1 MRITRFTACKAYFL
15 LLTCAFILLIL
26 GFVHVNVNSDVLY
39 IEVFHQDYIRDISL
53 GDRWYQMPAPAYFP
67 DQLVYFIARLFLP
80 ISTALFIV
88 AAVKVLLLTFVMYF
102 FCRYA
107 LELKRV
113 KSYSFAFV
121 TTVILIS
128 PHRAGVG
135 SYPLFQIQNNHFVS
149 VLIALLMVTLLLKPI
164 EKYKISII
172 STAFFLGLIAAL
184 SSPASVLI
192 IGLLCLSMLLVTR
205 WKLIQPLPLRECLP
219 KYRTLL
225 LKTEVTTFI
234 VLSLGLIL
242 GYLLYT
248 QYINPNYLG
257 IRLWGLY
264 NDFLPDRGGIDNLKN
279 SLRFLRER
287 SYKTIPYSP
296 TTLLVI
302 ISSLFLI
309 NKNSSSSRFK
319 TINIALLIAFPLTF
333 LAFAVG
339 GGITDVG
346 FQRYFYQ
353 LQIVLILNVLYG
365 MHHYQSTYLNRL
377 MLFIAILSILAYKN
391 DFRIDGS
398 QFNASLEVPEESKQL
413 ASCINEN
420 IQPGDSEER
429 VFIGVINYWNA
440 NPTRVQVPDKKIDI
454 LNLSHGGG
462 ARMWMQ
468 NIPLS
473 DSIID
478 RFYLAVKNDEKN
490 LFPITS
496 QAALSCSGN
505 QWSLLDYGSDK
516 QLAVDFVKSLSS
528 HLSSRLEIH
537 TPKGL
542 WFGNWL
548 PSTAEHQ
555 KANYASKSQGPGYA
569 HFGPYVTLK
578 EGFYYSEIFYSLQS
592 SSLNNKVKLEV
603 GCLNKE
609 EVFHEIATTELS
621 QGYGLTA
628 KIDFAASRAD
638 NCSHGYEI
646 RTWIDEGDIMYL
658 NHLTI
663 AKVFP
668 YLE

>member
-1 MRITRFTACKAYFL
+1 MRITRFMACKAYFL
-15 LLTCAFILLIL
+15 VLTCTFILLIL
-26 GFVHVNVNSDVLY
+26 GFVHGYVNSDVLY

-53 GDRWYQMPAPAYFP
+53 GDRWHQMPASAYFP

-88 AAVKVLLLTFVMYF
+88 SAVKVLLLTFVMYF

-113 KSYSFAFV
+113 KSYLFAFV

-128 PHRAGVG
+128 PYRAEPV
-135 SYPLFQIQNNHFVS
+135 SLFRMQNNHFLS
-149 VLIALLMVTLLLKPI
+149 VLVALLMVTLLLKPI

-192 IGLLCLSMLLVTR
+192 IGLLCLSILLVTR

-257 IRLWGLY
+257 ERQWVL
-264 NDFLPDRGGIDNLKN
+264 NDFFPDRSGIGGSIGNLKN
-279 SLRFLRER
+279 SFRILRE
-287 SYKTIPYSP
+287 SYKTILYSHI
-296 TTLLVI
+296 TLLVI
-302 ISSLFLI
+302 IPSLFLI

-339 GGITDVG
+339 GGIIDLD
-346 FQRYFYQ
+346 FKRYFYQ

-377 MLFIAILSILAYKN
+377 MLFIVILSILAYKN
-391 DFRIDGS
+391 DFRLNGS
-398 QFNASLEVPEESKQL
+398 QFNASLEVSEESKQL

-429 VFIGVINYWNA
+429 VSIGVLNYWNA
-440 NPTRVQVPDKKIDI
+440 NITRVQVPDKKIDI
-454 LNLSHGGG
+454 LNLSLDGG
-462 ARMWMQ
+462 AKIWMQ
-468 NIPLS
+468 NIPTS

-478 RFYLAVKNDEKN
+478 RFYLAIKNDEKH

-542 WFGNWL
+542 WLGNWL
-548 PSTAEHQ
+548 PGTAKHQ
-555 KANYASKSQGPGYA
+555 KVHGASKSQGPGYA

-603 GCLNKE
+603 GCINKE

-628 KIDFAASRAD
+628 KIDFAAGRAD
-638 NCSHGYEI
+638 NCAHGYEI

-663 AKVFP
+663 AKVSP

>member
-1 MRITRFTACKAYFL
+1 MRIRSRFMARKAYFPV
-15 LLTCAFILLIL
+15 LTCAFILLIL
-26 GFVHVNVNSDVLY
+26 GFVHISLNSDVLY

-53 GDRWYQMPAPAYFP
+53 GDRWYQMPASAYFP

-88 AAVKVLLLTFVMYF
+88 ATVKVLLLTFVMYF
-102 FCRYA
+102 FCRHA

-113 KSYSFAFV
+113 KSYLFAFV

-128 PHRAGVG
+128 PYRTG
-135 SYPLFQIQNNHFVS
+135 SFPLFRMQHNHFLS
-149 VLIALLMVTLLLKPI
+149 VLLALLMGTLLLKPI

-192 IGLLCLSMLLVTR
+192 IELLCLSILVVTR

-219 KYRTLL
+219 RYRTLL
-225 LKTEVTTFI
+225 LKTEVATFI
-234 VLSLGLIL
+234 VLSLGLIV

-257 IRLWGLY
+257 ERQWAF
-264 NDFLPDRGGIDNLKN
+264 NDFISDRGSIGNLKN
-279 SLRFLRER
+279 SFRILRE
-287 SYKTIPYSP
+287 SYKTILYGHI
-296 TTLLVI
+296 TLFVI

-309 NKNSSSSRFK
+309 NKNSSPSRFK

-333 LAFAVG
+333 LTFAVG
-339 GGITDVG
+339 GGIIDTG
-346 FQRYFYQ
+346 FNRYFHQ

-365 MHHYQSTYLNRL
+365 VYYYQSAYLNRL
-377 MLFIAILSILAYKN
+377 MLFIVILSVLAYKN
-391 DFRIDGS
+391 DFKINGS
-398 QFNASLEVPEESKQL
+398 QFNASFKVSEESKQL

-429 VFIGVINYWNA
+429 VSIGVINYWNA
-440 NPTRVQVPDKKIDI
+440 NITKVQVPDKKIDI
-454 LNLSHGGG
+454 LNLSPDGG
-462 ARMWMQ
+462 AKIWMQ
-468 NIPLS
+468 NIPTS
-473 DSIID
+473 DSIIN
-478 RFYLAVKNDEKN
+478 RFYLAIKNDEKT
-490 LFPITS
+490 LFPITA
-496 QAALSCSGN
+496 QATLSCSGN

-516 QLAVDFVKSLSS
+516 QLAIDFVKSLSS

-537 TPKGL
+537 TPKGI

-548 PSTAEHQ
+548 PSTAKHQ
-555 KANYASKSQGPGYA
+555 KVHGASKSQGPGYA

-592 SSLNNKVKLEV
+592 SSLNSKVKLEV
-603 GCLNKE
+603 GCINKE

-628 KIDFAASRAD
+628 KIDFATSRAD
-638 NCSHGYEI
+638 NCSEGYEI
-646 RTWIDEGDIMYL
+646 RTWIDEGSTMYL

-663 AKVFP
+663 AKVF
-668 YLE
+668 LQLTL